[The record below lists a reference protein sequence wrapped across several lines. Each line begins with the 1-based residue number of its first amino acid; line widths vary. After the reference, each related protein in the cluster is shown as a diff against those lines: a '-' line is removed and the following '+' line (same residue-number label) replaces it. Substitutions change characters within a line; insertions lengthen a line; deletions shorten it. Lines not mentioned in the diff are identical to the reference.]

1 MDLEGIGAIAA
12 AAVAALGVPAAVL
25 VGRWQMR
32 AALRAAEETGRA
44 GIAQAEST
52 YRAALDAVRTE
63 ADAAHQQWRRGIRRD
78 AYAGF
83 LLAMTR
89 PWMPKPVLMM
99 AP

>member
-1 MDLEGIGAIAA
+1 MAELGPDEGAGLQEKCQLRHARDMDQEGIGAVAA

-52 YRAALDAVRTE
+52 
-63 ADAAHQQWRRGIRRD
+63 
-78 AYAGF
+78 
-83 LLAMTR
+83 
-89 PWMPKPVLMM
+89 
-99 AP
+99 